1 MPRRLIGH
9 SIKMQSLE
17 ATGFQGTVFITS
29 QGKVGLSV
37 GHALMAPCA
46 VWLRQVDSSPRDTRY
61 EVTKVV
67 YKARHKPIEELKST
81 SLPHVFVS
89 RQFFCGGWDIA
100 VATENAEIDFPQL
113 ALEIQQTMPPGS
125 LNSRWGGNPTDCSTT
140 LPYEALRVR
149 FYPRENPPFDAT
161 IRASQ
166 SAGES
171 NDKKYPE
178 VRVSDVGYPGLSGC
192 TVLCDGH
199 FFGNYAARETSRKG
213 TLERVSKIASAVK
226 YQGGGMMLEKDSCS
240 VRLDLTAASRGEI
253 RVEGASATQRS
264 TAYWT
269 EYSPRTEGPR
279 APPRPSDRG
288 VLPAQM
294 PETISQLAAFMLQLH
309 NSTNTRID
317 STNARI
323 DSTNARIDSTNALM
337 LELHNSTNAQF
348 ESLHAALGHHVRRF
362 GIITPATTVCAALEG
377 GREQFLDL
385 DALDEVTVK
394 MSSDLDIPA
403 SWKTT
408 TAHSHELTLPH
419 RKSGILVH
427 AFDSDLDLALV

>member
-1 MPRRLIGH
+1 MMLRRLIGH
-9 SIKMQSLE
+9 STRMQSLE

-37 GHALMAPCA
+37 GHAFMAPCA
-46 VWLRQVDSSPRDTRY
+46 VWLRQADSSPRDTSY

-67 YKARHKPIEELKST
+67 YKARHIPIELLKDR

-113 ALEIQQTMPPGS
+113 ALEILQTMPPGS
-125 LNSRWGGNPTDCSTT
+125 LNSRWSGNPTDCSTT

-171 NDKKYPE
+171 NAKTYPE

-199 FFGNYAARETSRKG
+199 FFGNYRARETSRHG

-226 YQGGGMMLEKDSCS
+226 SQGGGMMLLEKDSGA

-253 RVEGASATQRS
+253 RVEGAPATQRS
-264 TAYWT
+264 TAYSIEYST
-269 EYSPRTEGPR
+269 EHSPRTEGPR
-279 APPRPSDRG
+279 APPRPSDRS

-294 PETISQLAAFMLQLH
+294 PETISQLAAFL
-309 NSTNTRID
+309 
-317 STNARI
+317 
-323 DSTNARIDSTNALM
+323 

-348 ESLHAALGHHVRRF
+348 DSLHAALGHHVRRF

-377 GREQFLDL
+377 GREQFLGL
-385 DALDEVTVK
+385 DVRDEVTVM
-394 MSSDLDIPA
+394 MSSDLEIPA
-403 SWKTT
+403 PWKTT

-419 RKSGILVH
+419 RELGISVH
-427 AFDSDLDLALV
+427 AFDSDLDLALL

>member
-1 MPRRLIGH
+1 
-9 SIKMQSLE
+9 
-17 ATGFQGTVFITS
+17 
-29 QGKVGLSV
+29 
-37 GHALMAPCA
+37 
-46 VWLRQVDSSPRDTRY
+46 
-61 EVTKVV
+61 
-67 YKARHKPIEELKST
+67 
-81 SLPHVFVS
+81 
-89 RQFFCGGWDIA
+89 
-100 VATENAEIDFPQL
+100 
-113 ALEIQQTMPPGS
+113 MPPGS

-166 SAGES
+166 SPGES

-264 TAYWT
+264 TAYST

-279 APPRPSDRG
+279 EEKVIEAYCQLKCQRRFHS
-288 VLPAQM
+288 
-294 PETISQLAAFMLQLH
+294 SQLSCCNFTTPPTPG
-309 NSTNTRID
+309 STRPTRG
-317 STNARI
+317 STRPTRG
-323 DSTNARIDSTNALM
+323 STRPT
-337 LELHNSTNAQF
+337 
-348 ESLHAALGHHVRRF
+348 R
-362 GIITPATTVCAALEG
+362 
-377 GREQFLDL
+377 
-385 DALDEVTVK
+385 
-394 MSSDLDIPA
+394 
-403 SWKTT
+403 
-408 TAHSHELTLPH
+408 
-419 RKSGILVH
+419 
-427 AFDSDLDLALV
+427 